1 MILIE
6 TYSNPVHDLPTDT
19 LIAPLFVSLP
29 VPLHC
34 VQGELDMTNMDV
46 ALNMEALVQNRGGAR
61 TRGRAST
68 SSGEG
73 SHIRANISADNY
85 YNYVSRLVNR
95 VPNMIR
101 EGCRVMSIG
110 CRT

>member
-46 ALNMEALVQNRGGAR
+46 ALNMEALVQNRGGPGLEVGPAPAAL
-61 TRGRAST
+61 RAVTFVPT
-68 SSGEG
+68 SALIIIIIMCPG
-73 SHIRANISADNY
+73 
-85 YNYVSRLVNR
+85 L
-95 VPNMIR
+95 
-101 EGCRVMSIG
+101 
-110 CRT
+110 